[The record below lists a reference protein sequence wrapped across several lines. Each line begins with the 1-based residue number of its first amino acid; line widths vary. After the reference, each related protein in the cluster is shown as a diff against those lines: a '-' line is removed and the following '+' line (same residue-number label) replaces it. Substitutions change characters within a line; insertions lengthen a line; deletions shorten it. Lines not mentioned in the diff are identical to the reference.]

1 MRISDWSSDVC
12 SSDLGLA
19 PYLFAAAHAPGA
31 SISDVVRWVDTQ
43 DQTEVGPI
51 LEDAA
56 EALVADLPEPSA
68 GDATVDAYRQTLTAG
83 TEPLARALLAAHPSG
98 SMLAETP
105 ADARAPEAIGR
116 AQDRTTVTHSPLVF
130 S

>member
-68 GDATVDAYRQTLTAG
+68 GDETVDASRQTLRSEEGRDGKECVSTCRSRWS
-83 TEPLARALLAAHPSG
+83 PAH
-98 SMLAETP
+98 
-105 ADARAPEAIGR
+105 
-116 AQDRTTVTHSPLVF
+116 
-130 S
+130 

>member
-51 LEDAA
+51 LEAAA

-68 GDATVDAYRQTLTAG
+68 GDETVAAHPQNLQAG
-83 TEPLARALLAAHPSG
+83 TQLLARRLLAAAPSV
-98 SMLAETP
+98 SWTAETP
-105 ADARAPEAIGR
+105 A
-116 AQDRTTVTHSPLVF
+116 AQ
-130 S
+130 

>member
-56 EALVADLPEPSA
+56 EELVADLPEPSA
-68 GDATVDAYRQTLTAG
+68 GDETVDAYRQTLTAG
-83 TEPLARALLAAHPSG
+83 TELLPSALLEPTPSW
-98 SMLAETP
+98 SVPPATP
-105 ADARAPEAIGR
+105 AVAWHPPRPPPR
-116 AQDRTTVTHSPLVF
+116 P
-130 S
+130 